1 MPAKTKVLIADDHAL
16 IRMGIRLLI
25 SSQKD
30 LELVAEVKDGE
41 AAVEAVAQHRP
52 DVVVL
57 DLQMPKLDGVGAT
70 ERIRQDFPETK
81 VVLLTSHITS
91 DGISHALDKGAIGA
105 ILKSETETALIS
117 AIRLAKEGKSYIS
130 AEIESQI
137 KNDPPVKDLSPRQV
151 EILECLNRGLNNNEI
166 GETLGIERLTVKT
179 HLQIL
184 FQKLGAANRSEAIA
198 IALRKHLINP

>member
-41 AAVEAVAQHRP
+41 AAVEAVAKHRP

-70 ERIRQDFPETK
+70 EKIRQAFPETK

-184 FQKLGAANRSEAIA
+184 FQKLGAANRSEAVA
-198 IALRKHLINP
+198 IALRKQLIKS

>member
-1 MPAKTKVLIADDHAL
+1 MSAKTKVLIADDHAL

-30 LELVAEVKDGE
+30 LELVGEEKDGE
-41 AAVEAVAQHRP
+41 AAVETVAKMRP

-70 ERIRQDFPETK
+70 ERIRRDFPATN

-91 DGISHALDKGAIGA
+91 DGISHALEKGAVGA
-105 ILKSETETALIS
+105 VLKSETETALVK
-117 AIRLAKEGKSYIS
+117 AIRMAKEGKSYIS
-130 AEIESQI
+130 AEIISQI
-137 KNDPPVKDLSPRQV
+137 KNDPPIKNLSPRQL
-151 EILECLNRGLNNNEI
+151 EIIECLNRGLNNVEI
-166 GETLGIERLTVKT
+166 GEQLGIERLTVKT

-184 FQKLGAANRSEAIA
+184 FQKLGAANRSEAVA
-198 IALRKHLINP
+198 IALRKHLLKM

>member
-41 AAVEAVAQHRP
+41 AAVEAVAKHRP

-70 ERIRQDFPETK
+70 EKIRQDFPETK

-137 KNDPPVKDLSPRQV
+137 KNDPPVKGLSPRQV

-184 FQKLGAANRSEAIA
+184 FQKLGAANRSEAVA
-198 IALRKHLINP
+198 IALRKQLIKS

>member
-1 MPAKTKVLIADDHAL
+1 MSAKTKVLIADDHAL

-30 LELVAEVKDGE
+30 LELVGEEKDGE
-41 AAVEAVAQHRP
+41 AAVETVAKMRP

-70 ERIRQDFPETK
+70 ERIRRDFPATN

-91 DGISHALDKGAIGA
+91 DGISHALEKGAVGA
-105 ILKSETETALIS
+105 VLKSEAETALVK
-117 AIRLAKEGKSYIS
+117 AIRMAKEGKSYIS
-130 AEIESQI
+130 AEIISQI
-137 KNDPPVKDLSPRQV
+137 KNDPPIKNLSSRQL
-151 EILECLNRGLNNNEI
+151 EIIECLNRGLNNVEI
-166 GETLGIERLTVKT
+166 GEQLGIERLTVKT

-184 FQKLGAANRSEAIA
+184 FQKLGAANRSEAVA
-198 IALRKHLINP
+198 IALRKHLLKM

>member
-1 MPAKTKVLIADDHAL
+1 MPAKIKVLIADDHAL

-30 LELVAEVKDGE
+30 LELVAEAKDGE
-41 AAVEAVAQHRP
+41 AAVEAVAKHRP

-70 ERIRQDFPETK
+70 EKIRQDFPDTK
-81 VVLLTSHITS
+81 VVLLTSHISS

-198 IALRKHLINP
+198 IALRKHLLKV

>member
-41 AAVEAVAQHRP
+41 AAVEAVAKHCP

-70 ERIRQDFPETK
+70 EKIRQDFPETK

-184 FQKLGAANRSEAIA
+184 FQKLGAANRSEAVA
-198 IALRKHLINP
+198 IALRKQLIKS

>member
-41 AAVEAVAQHRP
+41 AAVEAVAKHRP

-70 ERIRQDFPETK
+70 EKIRQAFPETK

>member
-41 AAVEAVAQHRP
+41 AAVEAVAKHRP

-70 ERIRQDFPETK
+70 EKIRQDFPETK
-81 VVLLTSHITS
+81 VGRLTSHITS

-198 IALRKHLINP
+198 IALRKHLLKV

>member
-41 AAVEAVAQHRP
+41 AAVEAVAKHRP

-70 ERIRQDFPETK
+70 EKIRQDFPETK

-117 AIRLAKEGKSYIS
+117 AIRLAREGKSYIS
-130 AEIESQI
+130 PEIESQI

-184 FQKLGAANRSEAIA
+184 FQKLGAANRSEAVA
-198 IALRKHLINP
+198 IALRKQLIKS

>member
-25 SSQKD
+25 SSEKD
-30 LELVAEVKDGE
+30 LELVGEEKDGE
-41 AAVEAVAQHRP
+41 AAVEAVAKKRP

-70 ERIRQDFPETK
+70 ERIRQDFPGTN

-91 DGISHALDKGAIGA
+91 DGISHALEKGAVGA
-105 ILKSETETALIS
+105 VLKSETETALVK

-130 AEIESQI
+130 AEIVSQI
-137 KNDPPVKDLSPRQV
+137 KNDPPVKDLSPRQL
-151 EILECLNRGLNNNEI
+151 EIIECLNRGLNNNEI

>member
-1 MPAKTKVLIADDHAL
+1 MTGGSFLIC
-16 IRMGIRLLI
+16 
-25 SSQKD
+25 
-30 LELVAEVKDGE
+30 
-41 AAVEAVAQHRP
+41 
-52 DVVVL
+52 
-57 DLQMPKLDGVGAT
+57 
-70 ERIRQDFPETK
+70 ET
-81 VVLLTSHITS
+81 
-91 DGISHALDKGAIGA
+91 
-105 ILKSETETALIS
+105 
-117 AIRLAKEGKSYIS
+117 IS

-184 FQKLGAANRSEAIA
+184 FQKLGAANRSEAVA

>member
-41 AAVEAVAQHRP
+41 AAVEAVAKHRP

-70 ERIRQDFPETK
+70 EKIRQDFPETK

-184 FQKLGAANRSEAIA
+184 FQKLGAANRSEAVA
-198 IALRKHLINP
+198 IALRKQLIKS

>member
-30 LELVAEVKDGE
+30 LDLVAEVKDGE
-41 AAVEAVAQHRP
+41 AAVEAVAKHHP

-70 ERIRQDFPETK
+70 EKIRQSFPETK
-81 VVLLTSHITS
+81 VLLLTSHITS

-105 ILKSETETALIS
+105 ILKSETETALIN
-117 AIRLAKEGKSYIS
+117 AIHLAKEGKSYIS
-130 AEIESQI
+130 AEIASQI
-137 KNDPPVKDLSPRQV
+137 KNDPPVKDLSARQL
-151 EILECLNRGLNNNEI
+151 EILECLNRGLNNSEI
-166 GETLGIERLTVKT
+166 GETLGIEPLTVKT

-184 FQKLGAANRSEAIA
+184 FKKLGAANRSEAVA
-198 IALRKHLINP
+198 IALRKQLLKN

>member
-1 MPAKTKVLIADDHAL
+1 MSAKTKVLIADDHAL

-30 LELVAEVKDGE
+30 LELVGEEKDGE
-41 AAVEAVAQHRP
+41 AAVETVAKMRP

-70 ERIRQDFPETK
+70 ERIRRDFPATN

-91 DGISHALDKGAIGA
+91 DGISHALEKGAVGA
-105 ILKSETETALIS
+105 VLKSEAETALVK
-117 AIRLAKEGKSYIS
+117 AIRMAKEGKSYIS
-130 AEIESQI
+130 AEIISQI
-137 KNDPPVKDLSPRQV
+137 KNDPPIKNLSPRQL
-151 EILECLNRGLNNNEI
+151 EIIECLNRGLNNVEI
-166 GETLGIERLTVKT
+166 GEQLGIERLTVKT

-184 FQKLGAANRSEAIA
+184 FQKLGAANRSEAVA
-198 IALRKHLINP
+198 IALRKHLLKM